1 MDLKAD
7 SAVIEAAVR
16 KIVVPDQVVELR
28 ALQVPSK
35 DGIKRTFSG
44 HFTDMGAF
52 ADAAARLSNAG
63 AKGVYFTP
71 NPVRT
76 SDSLGVTNQVSLAKR
91 GSLTKDT
98 DIATVNWLLIDVD
111 PERKAGLSANRAE
124 KIAAAAVLA
133 DMMAYLTDFGWPAPI
148 VGDSGNGYHLMYRV
162 ENADPEVIRRVLD
175 ALSFLFSTDEAK
187 VDQAVYNPSRIW
199 KVYGSIAR
207 KGESTEERP
216 WRLAKLARAP
226 EEIVPVSAQQ
236 LQGLAKLVPNKGTT
250 QASGDMS
257 TGALDNWMEKHFPGL
272 GEPENW
278 KGKGRRWV
286 FPVCPWDSSHTDRSA
301 YVVQFNN
308 GAIAAGCLHE
318 NCKGHEKDDKGKSL
332 GWKNL
337 QDKAGEQLGAGTGGS
352 GSGRRGPV
360 LPSTASTMGA
370 PNLTDLGN
378 AKRLVR
384 LSQTDLL
391 FCPTHGDWYTYD
403 EVKWRRDTDGG
414 VYRRAKTAVGLIFA
428 EAEAE
433 SDPNRQVDIRRHA
446 MRSESSR
453 AINAMVSLASTEIE
467 MTVESSRLDADPW
480 LFNVANGTINL
491 KTGELRAH
499 DRTDLMTKSSPVK
512 WDVNAE
518 CPIWDDFID
527 YAMEGDQEVVEFMHR
542 FFGYCL
548 TGLVT
553 EQVLL
558 FLEGTGCNGK
568 TTALLVLMHVLGD
581 YAIQGAPGL
590 LLAKQGESHPTEVA
604 DLEGTRFVANAEVEK
619 GKPFA
624 ESLIKQLTGSDPV
637 RARRM
642 RQDFYQFMPTHKLCI
657 AANHRPIIKGNDE
670 GIWRRVIRIPWNKRV
685 PDDKRD
691 PFLLDKLRK
700 EAPGILNRLV
710 AGCLEWQKT
719 GLQPPEKVT
728 MATDEYREEMDVLAE
743 FMDEHCILGDRHKVT
758 QKELYICY
766 ADWCET
772 LRQRP
777 QNYRLFNRQLKE
789 RNFQTKVARFNGKSI
804 RVWIGISLRGA
815 AVTPRA
821 PFVGVSVGDA

>member
-1 MDLKAD
+1 MELKAD
-7 SAVIEAAVR
+7 SVAIEAAVR

-44 HFTDMGAF
+44 HFTDLSAF
-52 ADAAARLSNAG
+52 AEAAARLSNAG

-76 SDSLGVTNQVSLAKR
+76 TDTLRVTNKVSLAQR

-98 DIATVNWLLIDVD
+98 DIESIDWLLIDVD
-111 PERKAGLSANRAE
+111 PERKAGLSANRGE
-124 KIAAAAVLA
+124 KIEAAAVLA
-133 DMMAYLTDFGWPAPI
+133 DTRAYLSDFGWPEPI
-148 VGDSGNGYHLMYRV
+148 IGDSGNGYHLMYRV
-162 ENADPEVIRRVLD
+162 EGASSEVIRLVLD
-175 ALSFLFSTDEAK
+175 ALSFLFNTEGAK
-187 VDQAVYNPSRIW
+187 IDQAVYNPSRIW

-207 KGESTEERP
+207 KGEHSDERP
-216 WRLAKLARAP
+216 WRVARLAKSP
-226 EEIVPVSAQQ
+226 EEVVPVSAQQ
-236 LQGLAKLVPNKGTT
+236 LQGLARLVPNTNVG
-250 QASGDMS
+250 QPSGGM
-257 TGALDNWMEKHFPGL
+257 TVGALDNWVTKHFPSL

-278 KGKGRRWV
+278 KGKGRRWI
-286 FPVCPWDSSHTDRSA
+286 FPVCPWDADHTDRSA

-318 NCKGHEKDDKGKSL
+318 NCKGNEKDDKGKSL

-337 QDKAGEQLGAGTGGS
+337 QDKAGEKLGSGGTGS
-352 GSGRRGPV
+352 GARGPV

-384 LSQTDLL
+384 LSQVDLL

-480 LFNVANGTINL
+480 LFNVTNGTLNL
-491 KTGELRAH
+491 QTGELQPH
-499 DRTDLMTKSSPVK
+499 DRTDLLTKTSPVG
-512 WDVNAE
+512 WDKDAQ
-518 CPIWDDFID
+518 CPRWDAFID
-527 YAMEGDQEVVEFMHR
+527 YAMEGDQEVVEFLHR

-548 TGLVT
+548 TGLTT
-553 EQVLL
+553 EQVML
-558 FLEGTGCNGK
+558 FMEGTGCNGK
-568 TTALLVLMHVLGD
+568 TTALLMLMHVLGD

-685 PDDKRD
+685 PDSKKD
-691 PFLLDKLRK
+691 PFLLDKLKK

-710 AGCLEWQKT
+710 AGCLEWQQH

-728 MATDEYREEMDVLAE
+728 MATDAYREEMDVLAE
-743 FMDEHCILGDRHKVT
+743 FMDEHCLLGDRHRVT

-766 ADWCET
+766 ADWCEA

-789 RNFQTKVARFNGKSI
+789 RNFQTKVAKVDGKPI
-804 RVWIGISLRGA
+804 RVWIGIGLRGRS
-815 AVTPRA
+815 VMPRA
-821 PFVGVSVGDA
+821 PFMGMSVADA